1 MQVRRYDHLR
11 WLVLRDMH
19 SQLVQQG
26 VIPPSEHL
34 ANPLCHTD
42 YMLYSRGAP
51 VPRNMTV
58 VIAAGG
64 NLNVLQTLVV
74 QFCAIRFVHSILVLP
89 KVSFL
94 VLQRPAATASWC
106 YGFLVLPK
114 TRQHCSH
121 LQLFMGSTPAS
132 LCNPAD
138 SCQPTAVSAI
148 SDEAVCAVVA
158 DSWPCHC

>member
-1 MQVRRYDHLR
+1 MSICTGLWEREAGSASVSVLRDMCAVTCALWPQVRRYDHLR

-89 KVSFL
+89 KVR
-94 VLQRPAATASWC
+94 V
-106 YGFLVLPK
+106 
-114 TRQHCSH
+114 
-121 LQLFMGSTPAS
+121 
-132 LCNPAD
+132 
-138 SCQPTAVSAI
+138 
-148 SDEAVCAVVA
+148 
-158 DSWPCHC
+158 